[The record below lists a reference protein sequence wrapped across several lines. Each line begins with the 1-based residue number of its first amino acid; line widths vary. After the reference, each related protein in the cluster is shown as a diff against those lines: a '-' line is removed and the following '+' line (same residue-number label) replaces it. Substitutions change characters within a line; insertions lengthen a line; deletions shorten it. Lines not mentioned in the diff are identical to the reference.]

1 MQLLATF
8 TEYPKQVLMKQLFLA
23 LVAVFTL
30 SSFALPEPPTSEATI
45 EWLSWEEAMQRMENE
60 PKKVFIDVY
69 TDWCG
74 WCKKMDA
81 STFVDTDV
89 TKVMNEHFYAVKLD
103 AEQQA
108 DIVFDNHT
116 FKYRADAG
124 RRGLHELAYAL
135 LDGKMSYPSFVYLDE
150 KVQRITISPGY
161 KDAAGMHTELQYIGE
176 DHFQGMTFE
185 AFKAA
190 NSGK

>member
-1 MQLLATF
+1 
-8 TEYPKQVLMKQLFLA
+8 MKSLCLA
-23 LVAVFTL
+23 LVAIFTL
-30 SSFALPEPPTSEATI
+30 SSFALPEPPVTEATI
-45 EWLSWEEAMQRMENE
+45 EWLSWEEAMRRMENE

-81 STFVDTDV
+81 STFVDPAV

-108 DIVFDNHT
+108 DIVFDSHT
-116 FKYRADAG
+116 FKYRSDVG

-135 LDGKMSYPSFVYLDE
+135 LDGKMSYPSFVYMDAE
-150 KVQRITISPGY
+150 VQRISISPGY
-161 KDAAGMHTELQYIGE
+161 KDAAGMYTELSYIGN
-176 DHFQGMTFE
+176 DHFKDMTFE